1 MNIQQ
6 LLRQQMQNLE
16 FMMTI
21 NEQLVVLIVMIE
33 LVALIEFLVNQD
45 ITYS

>member
-1 MNIQQ
+1 
-6 LLRQQMQNLE
+6 MQNLE